1 MAAVRNST
9 VRNAARSPDRAPG
22 QGRGALRIAA
32 ARATDQ
38 SESAAPPS
46 RVRDGDVE
54 DGGGRRTI
62 EDLNVPI
69 VGGNLGRLFQQGVA
83 RLVGDEREVLA
94 CLPMLLRFELALV
107 LEPLR
112 RCP

>member
-1 MAAVRNST
+1 
-9 VRNAARSPDRAPG
+9 
-22 QGRGALRIAA
+22 
-32 ARATDQ
+32 
-38 SESAAPPS
+38 
-46 RVRDGDVE
+46 
-54 DGGGRRTI
+54 
-62 EDLNVPI
+62 LNVPI